1 MFKTIITVG
10 LNDKDQEIQ
19 IIPTE
24 SAENTLA
31 EILIENHVIFAF
43 TMIHCKG
50 VYKMSSSGNIIKEN
64 SIRIEIIEEDA
75 RDYTEIINEIK
86 TELNQ
91 ESVMIEKSADAD
103 VDFI

>member
-1 MFKTIITVG
+1 MFKTIITIG
-10 LNDKDQEIQ
+10 LNDKDQESQ

-31 EILIENHVIFAF
+31 EILIENHGIFAF

-50 VYKMSSSGNIIKEN
+50 VYKMSSTGNIIKEN

-75 RDYTEIINEIK
+75 TE
-86 TELNQ
+86 
-91 ESVMIEKSADAD
+91 
-103 VDFI
+103 